1 MKPKRKLKKYLV
13 SLMEYEILDKI
24 NDPADLRALNK
35 KELVKLSKELRHF
48 LIDSVSKTGGHL
60 AAGLGAIEITIALH
74 KVFNTPSDK
83 LVWDIGHQC
92 YPHKILTGRKHLMP
106 TLRKQN
112 GLSGFL
118 KREESEYD
126 VFGAGHS
133 STSISAAV
141 GIDAAN
147 RLIKDTS
154 NTIAIIGD
162 GGLTAGMAYEAL
174 SHAGDM
180 KSNILVILN
189 DNEMSISPNVGAVHK
204 YLTRI
209 MTSKTVST
217 LRKGG
222 KKVLEKIKPIE
233 DLAKRVE
240 GSAKNL
246 IAPGLF
252 FEELGFKYYGPVNGH
267 DVLGLIEILDN
278 LKDKKGPRFLHIM
291 TKKGK
296 GYKLAEQNPIS
307 FHGVKPFDT
316 KTGKANVEKKVK
328 ELTYT
333 NIFSKWIEH
342 FAQKD
347 NKLVA
352 ITPAMRE
359 GSGLVDFQEKYPD
372 RYFDVGIAEQH
383 AMTFAGGLACNNMK
397 PIVAIYS
404 TFLQRAYDQLIHDI
418 VVQDLDILLAI
429 DRAGIVGADGETH
442 QGIYDISFL
451 RILPKIIIMTPSD
464 ESEMVKMLTTGYKH
478 KGLAAVRYPRGNI
491 TGVDY
496 EKDLMNSVPI
506 GKANVVRK
514 GVDIAYLVFGT
525 MLSSIKKVADSN
537 NATVIDMR
545 FVKPIDED
553 IIVEVCGSHRYIF
566 TVEDNTILGG
576 AGSAVNEVLV
586 KYGVNKIVKNLG
598 IPDETIPH
606 GNQND
611 VLASIGMD
619 YNSILG
625 TTINHIKF
633 MEEYEKKA
641 R

>member
-1 MKPKRKLKKYLV
+1 
-13 SLMEYEILDKI
+13 MEYEILDRI
-24 NDPADLRALNK
+24 NDPADVRALEK
-35 KELVKLSKELRHF
+35 KELVKLSRELRHF

-74 KVFNTPSDK
+74 KVFNTPDDK

-92 YPHKILTGRKHLMP
+92 YPHKILTGRKHLMS
-106 TLRKQN
+106 TLRKKD
-112 GLSGFL
+112 GISGFL
-118 KREESEYD
+118 KREESAYD

-141 GIDAAN
+141 GIDAGN
-147 RLIKDTS
+147 KLKKDS
-154 NTIAIIGD
+154 SHTIAIIGD

-180 KSNILVILN
+180 RSNILVILN

-252 FEELGFKYYGPVNGH
+252 FEELGFKYYGPVDGH
-267 DVLGLIEILDN
+267 DVQGLIEILEN
-278 LKDKKGPRFLHIM
+278 LKDKDGPRFLHIM

-316 KTGKANVEKKVK
+316 KTGKSSPEKKVK

-333 NIFSKWIEH
+333 NVFSKWIEH
-342 FAQKD
+342 FAHKD
-347 NKLVA
+347 SKLVA

-359 GSGLVDFQEKYPD
+359 GSGLVDFQEKFPD

-383 AMTFAGGLACNNMK
+383 AMTFAAGLACNDIK

-404 TFLQRAYDQLIHDI
+404 TFLQRAYDQLIHDV

-451 RILPKIIIMTPSD
+451 RVLPKIVIMTPSN
-464 ESEMVKMLTTGYKH
+464 ESEMVKMLTTGYSH
-478 KGLAAVRYPRGNI
+478 FGLAAVRYPRGNI
-491 TGVDY
+491 TGIEFENDFLATI
-496 EKDLMNSVPI
+496 DI
-506 GKANVVRK
+506 GKARSIRK

-525 MLSSIKKVADSN
+525 MLSTIKKVAESN
-537 NATVIDMR
+537 NATIIDMR

-553 IIVEVCGSHRYIF
+553 VIVEVCNTHRYVF

-586 KYGVNKIVKNLG
+586 KYGINKIVKNLG

-611 VLASIGMD
+611 ILASIGMD
-619 YNSILG
+619 YNGILG
-625 TTINHIKF
+625 TTSNHIKF

>member
-1 MKPKRKLKKYLV
+1 
-13 SLMEYEILDKI
+13 MEYEILDKI
-24 NDPADLRALNK
+24 NYPADVRGLKK
-35 KELVKLSKELRHF
+35 KEVVKLSKELRHF
-48 LIDSVSKTGGHL
+48 LIESVSKTGGHL

-74 KVFNTPSDK
+74 KVYNTPNDK

-106 TLRKQN
+106 SLRKKD
-112 GLSGFL
+112 GISGFL
-118 KREESEYD
+118 KREESKYD

-147 RLIKDTS
+147 KLMNDSS
-154 NTIAIIGD
+154 NTVAIIGD

-252 FEELGFKYYGPVNGH
+252 FEELGFKYYGPVDGH
-267 DVLGLIEILDN
+267 DVLGLIEILNN

-307 FHGVKPFDT
+307 FHGVNPFDT
-316 KTGKANVEKKVK
+316 KTGKANVEKKTK
-328 ELTYT
+328 EQTYT
-333 NIFSKWIEH
+333 NIFSKWIEEL
-342 FAQKD
+342 AKKD
-347 NKLVA
+347 NRVVA

-359 GSGLVDFQEKYPD
+359 GSGLVNFQEKYPD

-383 AMTFAGGLACNNMK
+383 AMTFAAGLACNNIK

-404 TFLQRAYDQLIHDI
+404 TFLQRAYDQLIHDV

-451 RILPKIIIMTPSD
+451 RVLPKIVIMTPSD
-464 ESEMVKMLTTGYKH
+464 ESEMVKMLTTGYNH
-478 KGLAAVRYPRGNI
+478 PGLAAIRYPRGNI
-491 TGVDY
+491 TGIDF
-496 EKDLMNSVPI
+496 ENSFSKSINI
-506 GKANVVRK
+506 GKAKCIRK
-514 GVDIAYLVFGT
+514 GVNIAYLVFGT
-525 MLSSIKKVADSN
+525 MLSSIKKVAESN
-537 NATVIDMR
+537 NATIIDMR

-553 IIVEVCGSHRYIF
+553 IIVEVCSTHRYVF

-586 KYGVNKIVKNLG
+586 KYGINKIVKNLG

-611 VLASIGMD
+611 ILASIGMD
-619 YNSILG
+619 YNGILG
-625 TTINHIKF
+625 TTSNHIKF
-633 MEEYEKKA
+633 MEEYEKKV